1 MAARK
6 NLITMVSDASGA
18 IEILAAGRQTYLR
31 AAAAYW
37 TKGGT
42 QAIAK
47 LAAGERINVPAT
59 CAEEMDDLTVGKQL
73 DQIFAQDVATA
84 SQPNNE
90 VDKTDVGMVP
100 ALLMTTKA
108 DGTKIY
114 VSAARW
120 AHLLRVEG
128 TKGQLL
134 DISKWDE
141 VAPVSPPAHQLV
153 KAPGL

>member
-1 MAARK
+1 
-6 NLITMVSDASGA
+6 
-18 IEILAAGRQTYLR
+18 LAAC
-31 AAAAYW
+31 
-37 TKGGT
+37 
-42 QAIAK
+42 
-47 LAAGERINVPAT
+47 ERINVPAT